1 MSGSRIATVVLA
13 VALVASTAVACG
25 SSGPTA
31 APTPT
36 SPGAAPTG
44 PAGQPPDAALLV
56 PDGDPVVGQ
65 LGGYVWRD
73 AGSDSPWLPGTPVT
87 VAPTRPLLF
96 ALSADVPVEGW
107 TARYAPPGNAF
118 PTGPV
123 PLAAGSTQLEIVPPP
138 SGTWT
143 VSLRV
148 TFGNGLGDAT
158 YYWHVRVE

>member
-1 MSGSRIATVVLA
+1 MPGPRTATAVLA
-13 VALVASTAVACG
+13 LACVASAAVACG
-25 SSGPTA
+25 SSGPTTAPPASSPSTA
-31 APTPT
+31 A
-36 SPGAAPTG
+36 SLL
-44 PAGQPPDAALLV
+44 AGQPPDAALLV

-118 PTGPV
+118 PTGPL
-123 PLAAGSTQLEIVPPP
+123 PLAVGSTPLEIVPPP

-143 VSLRV
+143 VALRV
-148 TFGNGLGDAT
+148 TFGVGLGDAA
-158 YYWHVRVE
+158 YYWRVRVE